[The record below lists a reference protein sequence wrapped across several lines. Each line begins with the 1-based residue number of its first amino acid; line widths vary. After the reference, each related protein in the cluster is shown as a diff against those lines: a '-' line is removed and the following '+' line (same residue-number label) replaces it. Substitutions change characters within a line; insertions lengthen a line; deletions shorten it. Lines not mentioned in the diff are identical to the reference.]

1 MYNPC
6 IYTWPH
12 DLSFLLLII
21 PISSPFV
28 GTMARHFGSLGCK
41 VRGIIS
47 YTLSPYELKAY
58 AGAFSK
64 GVPNMMFR
72 IQSQLFRVVPRMY
85 RSLWNIIL
93 RISICVYP

>member
-1 MYNPC
+1 MHSQLGNVNNP
-6 IYTWPH
+6 H
-12 DLSFLLLII
+12 ARLDVF
-21 PISSPFV
+21 SSSIV

-72 IQSQLFRVVPRMY
+72 IQSQIFRVVPCKY
-85 RSLWNIIL
+85 RSLRHL
-93 RISICVYP
+93 PKKFRLTLSY

>member
-1 MYNPC
+1 
-6 IYTWPH
+6 
-12 DLSFLLLII
+12 
-21 PISSPFV
+21 
-28 GTMARHFGSLGCK
+28 MARHFGSLGCK

-72 IQSQLFRVVPRMY
+72 IQSQIFRVIPPILVGY
-85 RSLWNIIL
+85 LIYDWGETYHEQSLRKN
-93 RISICVYP
+93 PKDFENDQ